1 MAYRNKML
9 NFNVPFLWRVVSTSV
24 ASMKSLVNVCL
35 HSKRKIELERL
46 AYLNDT
52 NQIIADPAIDITAD
66 IAQNESD
73 LTKNL
78 AQTLLFGFATYR
90 ALNGQEDL
98 SDCLIVSAAT
108 AYGLYEPTKKVV
120 NQIVES
126 ETVQMLGNKV
136 FRRC

>member
-1 MAYRNKML
+1 ML

>member
-1 MAYRNKML
+1 MAYRDKML

-52 NQIIADPAIDITAD
+52 NQMIADPAIDITAD

-73 LTKNL
+73 LTRNL
-78 AQTLLFGFATYR
+78 AQTLLFGFAAYR

-108 AYGLYEPTKKVV
+108 AYSLYEPTKKVV
-120 NQIVES
+120 NQLVES
-126 ETVQMLGNKV
+126 EAVQMLGNKV